1 MKEHL
6 RVSGIEGIGDIAWGT
21 HFCQLYQ
28 TKGELVDTLV
38 PYLKA
43 GLENSEACLWIIS
56 EYPGENEVKERLRR
70 IIPGFESCI
79 KQGQIE
85 IIFYNQFYFE
95 DGNFNSKKAL
105 KYLSEKLGNAIKNG
119 YSGLRFLSE
128 K

>member
-38 PYLKA
+38 PYFKA

-70 IIPGFESCI
+70 IIPGLESCI
-79 KQGQIE
+79 KQGKIE
-85 IIFYNQFYFE
+85 IIFYGLGNCNYHFTCF
-95 DGNFNSKKAL
+95 DGNCN
-105 KYLSEKLGNAIKNG
+105 YNIRRLSIAVH
-119 YSGLRFLSE
+119 
-128 K
+128 